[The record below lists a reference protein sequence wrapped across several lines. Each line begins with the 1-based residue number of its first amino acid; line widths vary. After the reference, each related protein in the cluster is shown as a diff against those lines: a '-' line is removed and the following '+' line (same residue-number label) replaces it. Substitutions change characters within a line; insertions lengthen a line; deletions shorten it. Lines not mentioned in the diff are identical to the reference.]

1 MPILVECFCKFT
13 AGRSINLNRDRY
25 FPSTSLFNKGSI
37 KALSAGLYFFLIS
50 WQHGIFISGKR
61 ARYEDETI
69 GFFFMSVLPKF
80 LVKQQRKGFYL
91 TPKSFLLNNLS
102 FKTQISMKSV
112 HELSDERYSK
122 INK

>member
-1 MPILVECFCKFT
+1 M
-13 AGRSINLNRDRY
+13 GY
-25 FPSTSLFNKGSI
+25 
-37 KALSAGLYFFLIS
+37 LYPEN
-50 WQHGIFISGKR
+50 

-69 GFFFMSVLPKF
+69 VFFFVSVLPKF

-102 FKTQISMKSV
+102 FKTQVSMKSA